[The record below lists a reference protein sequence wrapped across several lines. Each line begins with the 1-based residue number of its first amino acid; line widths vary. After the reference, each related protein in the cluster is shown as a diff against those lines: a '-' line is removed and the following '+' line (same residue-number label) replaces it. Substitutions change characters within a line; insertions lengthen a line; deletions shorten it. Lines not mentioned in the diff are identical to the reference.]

1 MYETTQ
7 QIWLT
12 VTDIKQ
18 YFYCKAIP
26 YINHVLGI
34 YEQQKEYQTQGKEAH
49 QELSKLEKRRKTIL
63 KHIKTNK
70 NTKKLFRINI
80 TSNKHKI
87 TGILDCLIKQ
97 ENKYIP
103 IEYKQAKT
111 QKGKPHPHHKYQL
124 VAYAIILDD
133 IYNTITTKGYIY
145 YHLDDKLIKININE
159 TMKKPR
165 NKSHKPHK
173 RNDNNRKRT
182 TSKTT
187 NTKMHSM
194 WLPKT
199 LPMDPP
205 LTRHYT

>member
-1 MYETTQ
+1 LYETTQ

-159 TMKKPR
+159 TMKNHVIKAINHIR
-165 NKSHKPHK
+165 EMI
-173 RNDNNRKRT
+173 T
-182 TSKTT
+182 TENEPLVRPQT
-187 NTKMHSM
+187 
-194 WLPKT
+194 PKCIACGYRRYCPWT
-199 LPMDPP
+199 P
-205 LTRHYT
+205 L